1 MKLNKMDHV
10 GIIIEDL
17 ESVKEFFSTLGL
29 ELIGEQNINGEWI
42 GNIYGVDA
50 LEASIAMMK
59 VPHDETAIEL
69 IQFRDKSSTTNKSI
83 HFPRNI
89 GASHFAF
96 SVQNIEQVVEQLA
109 TTSSHVIGEITQF
122 EDIYKLCYI
131 KGPEGIYI
139 ELAEKLK

>member
-69 IQFRDKSSTTNKSI
+69 I
-83 HFPRNI
+83 
-89 GASHFAF
+89 
-96 SVQNIEQVVEQLA
+96 
-109 TTSSHVIGEITQF
+109 
-122 EDIYKLCYI
+122 
-131 KGPEGIYI
+131 
-139 ELAEKLK
+139 

>member
-1 MKLNKMDHV
+1 M
-10 GIIIEDL
+10 
-17 ESVKEFFSTLGL
+17 

-69 IQFRDKSSTTNKSI
+69 IQFRDQSSTTNKSI

>member
-1 MKLNKMDHV
+1 MKLKKMDHV
-10 GIIIEDL
+10 GIIVEDL
-17 ESVKEFFSTLGL
+17 ESVKVFFNTLGL

-42 GNIYGVDA
+42 DNIYGVDA

-69 IQFRDKSSTTNKSI
+69 IQFRDQSSMTNKSL

-96 SVQNIEQVVEQLA
+96 SVQNIEQIVEQLA
-109 TTSSHVIGEITQF
+109 ATSSNVIGEITQF
-122 EDIYKLCYI
+122 EDMYKLCYI
-131 KGPEGIYI
+131 RRSRRHIYRI
-139 ELAEKLK
+139 S